1 MKYNLVFVHGWG
13 YDRNFWKPVGKL
25 LKSNF
30 DCNIEILDL
39 GFFSN
44 SNEFYFSNNSKNIFI
59 THSYGL
65 IWFLE
70 RNFKTDLLINFFSTP
85 DFLSFQSEADKKK
98 KILLL
103 MIYNFHKSP
112 NQVLTKFYKN
122 CGIKSFYNP
131 ENKSMNYEKLII
143 ALEKL
148 KNQNF
153 TKEFLKLDCEIFS
166 FFGTDDKIFNP
177 EIKKIKNLSRK
188 NHHINFLKTN
198 KHAEPFIEPKKICKI
213 LIRIIKEFHAKKK

>member
-13 YDRNFWKPVGKL
+13 YDRNFWKPVGNL

-98 KILLL
+98 K
-103 MIYNFHKSP
+103 NF
-112 NQVLTKFYKN
+112 
-122 CGIKSFYNP
+122 
-131 ENKSMNYEKLII
+131 II
-143 ALEKL
+143 NDL
-148 KNQNF
+148 Q
-153 TKEFLKLDCEIFS
+153 FS
-166 FFGTDDKIFNP
+166 QIPQSSIDKI
-177 EIKKIKNLSRK
+177 L
-188 NHHINFLKTN
+188 
-198 KHAEPFIEPKKICKI
+198 
-213 LIRIIKEFHAKKK
+213 

>member
-1 MKYNLVFVHGWG
+1 MLAKRHITVPAFNFCRLISRAFE
-13 YDRNFWKPVGKL
+13 DRNFWKPVGNL

-98 KILLL
+98 K
-103 MIYNFHKSP
+103 
-112 NQVLTKFYKN
+112 FY
-122 CGIKSFYNP
+122 Y
-131 ENKSMNYEKLII
+131 
-143 ALEKL
+143 
-148 KNQNF
+148 
-153 TKEFLKLDCEIFS
+153 
-166 FFGTDDKIFNP
+166 
-177 EIKKIKNLSRK
+177 
-188 NHHINFLKTN
+188 
-198 KHAEPFIEPKKICKI
+198 
-213 LIRIIKEFHAKKK
+213 